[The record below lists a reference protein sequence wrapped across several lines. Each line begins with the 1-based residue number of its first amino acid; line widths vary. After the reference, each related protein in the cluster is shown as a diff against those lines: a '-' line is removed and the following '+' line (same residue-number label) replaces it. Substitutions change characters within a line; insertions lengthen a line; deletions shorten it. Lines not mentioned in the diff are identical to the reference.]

1 MRISS
6 AFLACFVVLFAVAG
20 TLPNTASA
28 QIPVAGYTFYGGDA
42 AFADDVALVSGSADF
57 TCKWNK
63 ALPGAS
69 FTEALAGVDLG
80 RCVSSAAAEGGVIEV
95 SFTDNLAMNG
105 EGPDVLIF
113 ELSMAYGPGFVNRM
127 QNFGV
132 SVPVDGGLSPF
143 MYFDPVATAI
153 HECGYGTPCAGI
165 HRVALD
171 LSDFGVPEG
180 ELIDHLQLHIYDV
193 GLGHGSAD
201 VAVVGALHSAPLGAI
216 CEAPVVEALPEPEVF
231 DRGFAGD
238 VRSVRIDP
246 PSERKMVVCKDR
258 KSKKSKK
265 SKKSDK
271 SDKSNKG
278 KKCKKKKVFDEGGV
292 HYSISVA
299 DHGLGEVH
307 SASLMVTAR
316 DLDLI
321 PQRKTYGRRGRKW
334 MELSETMA
342 ISAGGHEIAYL
353 NEDFAKLHGV
363 EETNKVAVTY
373 EIPLDDE
380 ALAALA
386 SVDYVVDIALEA
398 SYVNHKGRRKNMSR
412 NAPEEIA
419 VLFVAEGY

>member
-1 MRISS
+1 MRISVS
-6 AFLACFVVLFAVAG
+6 FLGCFVVLFAIAG

-42 AFADDVALVSGSADF
+42 AFADDVVLIGGSADF

-63 ALPGAS
+63 AIPGSS

-80 RCVSSAAAEGGVIEV
+80 RCVSSATVEGGVIEV
-95 SFTDNLAMNG
+95 LFTDNLAMNG
-105 EGPDVLIF
+105 VGPDVLIF
-113 ELSMAYGPGFVNRM
+113 ELSTAYGTGYVNRA

-153 HECGYGTPCAGI
+153 HECRYGTPCAGI

-180 ELIDHLQLHIYDV
+180 EFIDHLQLHIYDV

-216 CEAPVVEALPEPEVF
+216 CEVPPIEALPEPEVF
-231 DRGFAGD
+231 DRGFSGD
-238 VRSVRIDP
+238 VRSVQIDP
-246 PSERKMVVCKDR
+246 PSERKMVVCEER
-258 KSKKSKK
+258 KKKS
-265 SKKSDK
+265 
-271 SDKSNKG
+271 

-292 HYSISVA
+292 YYSISVA
-299 DHGLGEVH
+299 DHGLVNVH

-321 PQRKTYGRRGRKW
+321 PQRKTYGKSGRKW
-334 MELSETMA
+334 MELTETMA
-342 ISAGGHEIAYL
+342 ISADGHEIAYL

-363 EETNKVAVTY
+363 EETNKTAVTY
-373 EIPLDDE
+373 EIPLDEE

-386 SVDYVVDIALEA
+386 SVDWVLDIALEA
-398 SYVNHKGRRKNMSR
+398 SYVNHKGRRKNMSG
-412 NAPEEIA
+412 NSPEEIA
-419 VLFVAEGY
+419 VLFVAEGVAEGP